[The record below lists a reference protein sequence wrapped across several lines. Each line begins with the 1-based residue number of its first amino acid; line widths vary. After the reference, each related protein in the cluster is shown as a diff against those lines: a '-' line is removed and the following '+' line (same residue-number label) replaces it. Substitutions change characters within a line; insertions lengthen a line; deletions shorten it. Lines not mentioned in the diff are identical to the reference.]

1 MTVALSRNPDQ
12 FVRPRHPRLSLN
24 LFSLGNT
31 TLVEDLALVESS
43 HVPGIG
49 LPVAKLDSMGWEAGL
64 DLVSSLH
71 LAVTNLLHGQLFT
84 LDEQSTW
91 DHDSER
97 LRRTVDAAVTLGAHC
112 VYGIAGPAGNLT
124 WEEAAAAL
132 QQALTPVIEYASAA
146 GVRLALETS
155 NPLRAGVNFIHCAKD
170 ALDIAEALDIGVC
183 VDVFTCWA
191 ERGLHDTLRRA
202 GERLDL
208 VQLSDF
214 VLGTM
219 EVPNRAVP
227 GDGHIPLERFVKWV
241 LDASYVGWFDVEIF
255 GARID
260 NEGHAAA
267 IERSLTYVS
276 DLLYRLLTPA

>member
-1 MTVALSRNPDQ
+1 MTSSREPDQ
-12 FVRPRHPRLSLN
+12 FVRPLHPRLSLN
-24 LFSLGNT
+24 LFSLGGT
-31 TLVEDLALVESS
+31 SLVEDLAFVESS

-64 DLVSSLH
+64 DLMSSSH
-71 LAVTNLLHGQLFT
+71 LVVTNLLHGQLFS

-91 DHDSER
+91 EYDSQR
-97 LRRTVDAAVTLGAHC
+97 LRRTVDAAVALGAHC

-124 WEEAAAAL
+124 WEEAASAL
-132 QQALTPVIEYASAA
+132 QEVMTPIVEYSSAA

-191 ERGLHDTLRRA
+191 ERGLQHILRRA

-227 GDGHIPLERFVKWV
+227 GDGNIPLERFVKWV
-241 LDASYVGWFDVEIF
+241 LDASYSGWFDVEIF

-260 NEGHAAA
+260 EEGHAAA
-267 IERSLTYVS
+267 IGRSLTFVS
-276 DLLYRLLTPA
+276 DLLYRLRATT

>member
-1 MTVALSRNPDQ
+1 MTSSREPVQ
-12 FVRPRHPRLSLN
+12 FVRPLHPRLSLN
-24 LFSLGNT
+24 LFSLGGT
-31 TLVEDLALVESS
+31 SLVEDLAFVESS

-64 DLVSSLH
+64 DLMSSSNLV
-71 LAVTNLLHGQLFT
+71 VTNLLHGQLFS

-91 DHDSER
+91 EYDSQR
-97 LRRTVDAAVTLGAHC
+97 LRRTVDAAVALGAHC

-124 WEEAAAAL
+124 WEEAASAL
-132 QQALTPVIEYASAA
+132 QEVMTPIVEYSSAA

-191 ERGLHDTLRRA
+191 ERGLQHTLRRA

-227 GDGHIPLERFVKWV
+227 GDGNIPLERFVKWV
-241 LDASYVGWFDVEIF
+241 LDASYSGWFDVEIF

-260 NEGHAAA
+260 EEGHAAA
-267 IERSLTYVS
+267 IGRSLTFVS
-276 DLLYRLLTPA
+276 DLLYRLRATT

>member
-1 MTVALSRNPDQ
+1 MTLSRSADQ
-12 FVRPRHPRLSLN
+12 NVRPLHPRLSLN
-24 LFSLGNT
+24 LFSLGHT
-31 TLVEDLALVESS
+31 TLGEDLAFVKSS

-64 DLVSSLH
+64 DLVRSSNMV
-71 LAVTNLLHGQLFT
+71 VTNLLHGQLFS
-84 LDEQSTW
+84 LDEQPTW
-91 DHDSER
+91 EYDSQR
-97 LRRTVDAAVTLGAHC
+97 LCRTVDAAVALGAHC

-124 WEEAAAAL
+124 WEEAASAL
-132 QQALTPVIEYASAA
+132 QQVMTPVIEYASKA

-170 ALDIAEALDIGVC
+170 ALDVAEALDIGVC

-191 ERGLHDTLRRA
+191 ERDLQHTLRSA
-202 GERLDL
+202 GERLAL

-241 LDASYVGWFDVEIF
+241 LDASYLGWFDVEIF

-260 NEGHAAA
+260 EEGHAVA
-267 IERSLTYVS
+267 IGRSLTFVS
-276 DLLYRLLTPA
+276 DLLYRVRMTT

>member
-1 MTVALSRNPDQ
+1 MTLSRNPDQ
-12 FVRPRHPRLSLN
+12 SVRPLHPRLSLN
-24 LFSLGNT
+24 LFSLGDT
-31 TLVEDLALVESS
+31 TLIEDLAFVRSR

-64 DLVSSLH
+64 DLTRSSKLV
-71 LAVTNLLHGQLFT
+71 VTNLLHGQLFLS
-84 LDEQSTW
+84 LDGQSTW
-91 DHDSER
+91 ELDSER
-97 LRRTVDAAVTLGAHC
+97 LCRTVDAAVELGAHC

-124 WEEAAAAL
+124 WEEAASAL
-132 QQALTPVIEYASAA
+132 QQVMTPVIEYASTA

-170 ALDIAEALDIGVC
+170 ALDIAEALDMGVC

-191 ERGLHDTLRRA
+191 ERDLQRTLRSA
-202 GERLDL
+202 GERLAL

-241 LDASYVGWFDVEIF
+241 LDASYMGWFDVEIF

-260 NEGHAAA
+260 SEGHAAA
-267 IERSLTYVS
+267 IGRSLTFVS
-276 DLLYRLLTPA
+276 DLLYRLETPA